1 MTVRGPGVGTT
12 RAHAPGPRT
21 DAARRPGAG
30 AVVAAGLVAVGTCL
44 TALAVTGGLPQAVPE
59 GLPDAGALTGWGLRI
74 VSLLAVVAAVGTVGS
89 LVVAA
94 VLLPARTDGTLGGTA
109 RRAASAAGRWAAGWA
124 VLTAG
129 ELVLTA
135 SDVAGVPVTR
145 IGGGAVAEVASTRP
159 GAALCLTAALATVIG
174 VWAGASRTSAG
185 ARVLLVVSVA
195 GLLPGAVAG
204 HASSAPGHDVVVS
217 ALVVHVVAVSLWTGG
232 LLGLVLHVR
241 TEPTLLPGAVAR
253 FSPLALGAYLALTG
267 SGLIAVAERLGAS
280 GAAWTSGYGALVAAK
295 ATALLVLGLLG
306 HLHRRTTIAS
316 LAREGNGRPFLRLA
330 GVELLLM
337 GVAIGLASALSRTAV
352 PVPAEVRPD
361 HGTGHPTLPA
371 VVEPLSVAELAT
383 AWRPDAIVLVVL
395 AAAASA
401 YAGGVRD
408 LRRRGHSWPR
418 ARTVA
423 FAAGIG
429 VALVVLCSGVAT
441 YAPAVLSVQVAQ
453 LLAALLLVPLL
464 VLLGDPAGLAV
475 EVGTARGTEA
485 PARLLRSGVARAA
498 ASAVPGAV
506 AVCVL
511 LLAVYRTPLIE
522 MSQRSSWMHL
532 AVLTLAMAAGLL
544 LLWPVLGA
552 EVSPRPGGAAEWQ
565 WSMVGVAGCL
575 AILAAQLRYG
585 DRLLAAE
592 WFLELRWSW
601 IDPVADQR
609 LAGALVAAA
618 TVAVLVLVVLL
629 GARGRTD
636 HGTDRG
642 TDRSTA

>member
-1 MTVRGPGVGTT
+1 M
-12 RAHAPGPRT
+12 
-21 DAARRPGAG
+21 
-30 AVVAAGLVAVGTCL
+30 
-44 TALAVTGGLPQAVPE
+44 
-59 GLPDAGALTGWGLRI
+59 
-74 VSLLAVVAAVGTVGS
+74 SLLATVAAVGTVGS
-89 LVVAA
+89 LVAAA
-94 VLLPARTDGTLGGTA
+94 VLLPARADGGLGATA

-124 VLTAG
+124 VLTAC

-159 GAALCLTAALATVIG
+159 GTALCLTATLATVIG
-174 VWAGASRTSAG
+174 VSAGASRTSAG
-185 ARVLLVVSVA
+185 AGVLLIVSVA

-253 FSPLALGAYLALTG
+253 FSPLALGAYLALAG
-267 SGLIAVAERLGAS
+267 SGLIAVAERLGDS
-280 GAAWTSGYGALVAAK
+280 GAAWASGYGALAAAK

-316 LAREGNGRPFLRLA
+316 LAREGDGRPFLRLA

-352 PVPAEVRPD
+352 PVPVEVRPD

-371 VVEPLSVAELAT
+371 VVEPLSLVELAT

-395 AAAASA
+395 ATAAAA

-408 LRRRGHSWPR
+408 LRRRGHLWPR
-418 ARTVA
+418 ARAVA
-423 FAAGIG
+423 FAAGIC

-453 LLAALLLVPLL
+453 LLVALLLVPLL
-464 VLLGDPAGLAV
+464 LLLGDPAGLAV
-475 EVGTARGTEA
+475 EVGTARGTDA

-498 ASAVPGAV
+498 ASAVPGAL

-532 AVLTLAMAAGLL
+532 AVLTLALVSGLL

-552 EVSPRPGGAAEWQ
+552 EVDPATRRCHRVAVGRGRRRRLPGDPRRPAAVRRSPAGGGVVPRAAVELDRPRGGPATGGCAGGRGLRRGGRRGGPARRAAAHPPGHRVGVTRPVATASAACAPSGPRRAPSRSRASPR
-565 WSMVGVAGCL
+565 SCRGC
-575 AILAAQLRYG
+575 RPS
-585 DRLLAAE
+585 R
-592 WFLELRWSW
+592 RRC
-601 IDPVADQR
+601 P
-609 LAGALVAAA
+609 
-618 TVAVLVLVVLL
+618 
-629 GARGRTD
+629 
-636 HGTDRG
+636 RG
-642 TDRSTA
+642 TVKVRL